1 MLEAALGALLVGL
14 GVIAVFTYASRVG
27 WVDCSEKRGCPQI
40 GAAWTLVVLLSWSFF
55 IAKAW
60 RTSKSPPRGPFSQA
74 TARIWIEGGA
84 RVLFWDC
91 QGLLVIAALCASKVG
106 LLDFA
111 VWDVRLLLWYSWGVG
126 FFSQYQLSKQDG
138 RFNGN
143 GRENGRVILRR
154 ALGLIIC
161 TPLGALCRC
170 AAYEQLLDV
179 LHIVQATGIKQALFP
194 K

>member
-1 MLEAALGALLVGL
+1 MATFATLPGDLLTAIASYVDTPHFVVAVAADGDARA
-14 GVIAVFTYASRVG
+14 AVRR
-27 WVDCSEKRGCPQI
+27 W
-40 GAAWTLVVLLSWSFF
+40 
-55 IAKAW
+55 
-60 RTSKSPPRGPFSQA
+60 TSKSPPRGPFSQA
-74 TARIWIEGGA
+74 SARIWIEGGA

-91 QGLLVIAALCASKVG
+91 QGLLIIAALCASKVG
-106 LLDFA
+106 LLGFV
-111 VWDVRLLLWYSWGVG
+111 VWDVRLLLSYSFAVG

-143 GRENGRVILRR
+143 RPGYGRQAGRVILRR
-154 ALGLIIC
+154 ALGLMIC

>member
-1 MLEAALGALLVGL
+1 M
-14 GVIAVFTYASRVG
+14 
-27 WVDCSEKRGCPQI
+27 
-40 GAAWTLVVLLSWSFF
+40 VLLSWSFL

-60 RTSKSPPRGPFSQA
+60 RTSKSPPRGPFSSA
-74 TARIWIEGGA
+74 PARIWIEGGA

-111 VWDVRLLLWYSWGVG
+111 VWDVRVLLWYSWGVG
-126 FFSQYQLSKQDG
+126 FFSQWQLSKQDG

-143 GRENGRVILRR
+143 GREAGQVILRR

-161 TPLGALCRC
+161 APLGALCRSHFWRTVTRLPLGP
-170 AAYEQLLDV
+170 LLEM
-179 LHIVQATGIKQALFP
+179 LHVVQAAGIKQALFP
-194 K
+194 TNF

>member
-1 MLEAALGALLVGL
+1 MSWTLLGRWGARKVARRATALGMAH
-14 GVIAVFTYASRVG
+14 
-27 WVDCSEKRGCPQI
+27 
-40 GAAWTLVVLLSWSFF
+40 AA
-55 IAKAW
+55 
-60 RTSKSPPRGPFSQA
+60 G
-74 TARIWIEGGA
+74 
-84 RVLFWDC
+84 
-91 QGLLVIAALCASKVG
+91 
-106 LLDFA
+106 
-111 VWDVRLLLWYSWGVG
+111 
-126 FFSQYQLSKQDG
+126 KQDG

>member
-1 MLEAALGALLVGL
+1 MATFATLPGDLLTTIASYVDTPHFVVAVAADGDARAAVRRGVDEA
-14 GVIAVFTYASRVG
+14 
-27 WVDCSEKRGCPQI
+27 
-40 GAAWTLVVLLSWSFF
+40 
-55 IAKAW
+55 
-60 RTSKSPPRGPFSQA
+60 
-74 TARIWIEGGA
+74 
-84 RVLFWDC
+84 
-91 QGLLVIAALCASKVG
+91 
-106 LLDFA
+106 
-111 VWDVRLLLWYSWGVG
+111 
-126 FFSQYQLSKQDG
+126 DG

-194 K
+194 KKTSDL

>member
-1 MLEAALGALLVGL
+1 M
-14 GVIAVFTYASRVG
+14 
-27 WVDCSEKRGCPQI
+27 
-40 GAAWTLVVLLSWSFF
+40 
-55 IAKAW
+55 
-60 RTSKSPPRGPFSQA
+60 
-74 TARIWIEGGA
+74 
-84 RVLFWDC
+84 FWDC

-106 LLDFA
+106 LLDYA
-111 VWDVRLLLWYSWGVG
+111 VWDVRVLLWYSFAVG

-179 LHIVQATGIKQALFP
+179 LHIVQAAGIKQALFP
-194 K
+194 SKL

>member
-1 MLEAALGALLVGL
+1 M
-14 GVIAVFTYASRVG
+14 
-27 WVDCSEKRGCPQI
+27 
-40 GAAWTLVVLLSWSFF
+40 
-55 IAKAW
+55 
-60 RTSKSPPRGPFSQA
+60 
-74 TARIWIEGGA
+74 
-84 RVLFWDC
+84 FWDC

-138 RFNGN
+138 RFHGN
-143 GRENGRVILRR
+143 GREAGQVILRR

-179 LHIVQATGIKQALFP
+179 LHIVQAAGIKQALFP
-194 K
+194 SKY